1 MGRNQTTFKKGHA
14 GLKKKGDISK
24 TTRDIKEAYSQLIQK
39 NLDNMTEWLERI
51 AATDPD
57 KAIRLMAELSEYV
70 IPKLART
77 DHTTNDEPIQPF
89 INVIIDH
96 SETAETLKRL
106 RENGSTTDQCV
117 SENG

>member
-1 MGRNQTTFKKGHA
+1 MGKTRTSYKKGE
-14 GLKKKGDISK
+14 GGRPKGIPNK
-24 TTRDIKEAYSQLIQK
+24 ATRDIKEAYKQLIEK
-39 NLDNMTEWLERI
+39 NLDNMTDWLERI
-51 AATDPD
+51 AETDPD
-57 KAIRLMAELSEYV
+57 KAIRIMADLSEYV

-77 DHTTNDEPIQPF
+77 DHTTNDEPIQPL

-106 RENGSTTDQCV
+106 RENGGTVNQRV